1 MLRLPIHRA
10 VRFLLVTPHYPENVG
25 ASCRAIKTMGFSEI
39 GLVKPSR
46 LASIDHP
53 MAEKMAVKSNDVLE
67 SALIFDNLDEAVV
80 GFDLVVAT
88 TSRRGVSGVVGPEA
102 VAEKLVLLANA
113 GKRGCIVFGNEKS
126 GLTGDELG
134 RADLYLRIPMAAP
147 QPSINLAQAV
157 QIVSYQLFRAALDQR
172 PKEAAHAD
180 PEDEA
185 P

>member
-25 ASCRAIKTMGFSEI
+25 ACCRAIKTMGFSEI
-39 GLVKPSR
+39 GLVKPSK
-46 LASIDHP
+46 LASVDHP
-53 MAEKMAVKSNDVLE
+53 MAEKMAVKSTDVLS
-67 SALIFDNLDEAVV
+67 SAQIFDNLDEAVV

-102 VAEKLVLLANA
+102 VAERLVSLAGL

-126 GLTGDELG
+126 GLDAEDMS
-134 RADLYLRIPMAAP
+134 RADLFLRIPMAAD

-157 QIVSYQLFRAALDQR
+157 QIVSYQLLRAALDAKTVAER
-172 PKEAAHAD
+172 T
-180 PEDEA
+180 
-185 P
+185 